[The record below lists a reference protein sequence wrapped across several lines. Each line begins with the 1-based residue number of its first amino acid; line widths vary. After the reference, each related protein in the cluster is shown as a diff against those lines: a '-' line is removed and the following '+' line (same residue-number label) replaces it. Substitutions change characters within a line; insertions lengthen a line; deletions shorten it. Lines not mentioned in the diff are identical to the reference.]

1 VTALQLVTAYLLPFL
16 VLITSITFVHEMGHF
31 AVGCWCGVRV
41 DTFSLGLGPPLWTWI
56 DRAGRRW
63 QIGSLP
69 IGGYVKFNEAAE
81 KTTAP
86 STGSFSA
93 QKLWRRA
100 AIVMAGP
107 IANLLFA
114 VVIFTGYVIYYGV
127 GVRPPII
134 GQVGPG
140 TAAEAAGL
148 EPGDL
153 VVAIDGEDI
162 TDWRG
167 IQQAIVS
174 SHGNSLNIRIRRLS
188 QDLTLLAVPRMSEL
202 DTLFGKVPV
211 PFLGIGPSLDT
222 RDVQIRYYGLF
233 GSIWEGTKQVGS
245 VVAETGAYFSGLL
258 LGEESADQISGP
270 IRMAKGSGE
279 AARSG
284 LDMLGYLAA
293 LLSISIGI
301 VNLLPIPVLD
311 GGRLIFFAIEALRG
325 RPMSIKSQQLGFQL
339 GSAFIV
345 AVMVLTTCN
354 DVRHLGGG

>member
-31 AVGCWCGVRV
+31 AVGYWCGVRV
-41 DTFSLGLGPPLWTWI
+41 DTFALGLGPPLWTWL

-63 QIGSLP
+63 QIGILP
-69 IGGYVKFNEAAE
+69 IGGYVKFYEAE
-81 KTTAP
+81 KSTA
-86 STGSFSA
+86 SSAGCFSA

-114 VVIFTGYVIYYGV
+114 VAIFTGYVIYFGV

-134 GQVGPG
+134 GQVGLG
-140 TAAEAAGL
+140 TAAEAAGF

-153 VVAIDGEDI
+153 VVAIDGENI

-167 IQQAIVS
+167 IERAIVS
-174 SHGNSLNIRIRRLS
+174 SHGSPLNVRIRRLS

-202 DTLFGKVPV
+202 DTLFGKTPI
-211 PFLGIGPSLDT
+211 PFLGIGPTLDA

-233 GSIWEGTKQVGS
+233 GSIWEGTKQVSS
-245 VVAETGAYFSGLL
+245 VVAETGVYFSGLL
-258 LGEESADQISGP
+258 SGQESADQISGP
-270 IRMAKGSGE
+270 IRMAKGSSE
-279 AARSG
+279 AAQSG

-325 RPMSIKSQQLGFQL
+325 RPISIKSQQLGFRL

-345 AVMVLTTCN
+345 AVMVMTTCN